1 MNRFS
6 MNLKTV
12 FSFIL
17 ACIMTASLGAQT
29 FSKQNTQQMIQTAL
43 KNKLKMSE
51 AEMRSRLERA
61 QQNADQPRSQ
71 EPNQVIRMR
80 SADGAIGESEESE
93 SEIHAAINP
102 NDTNNIIV
110 AAMKFSQENIL
121 ASLSFPIYYT
131 KDFGR
136 TWKLSQFNGTNDLG
150 GFTLIAGG
158 GDPIIVFDDRGMA
171 YLSWLTLSIGL
182 DLKIKAEMHW
192 ATSNDGG
199 ATWKRQESLIDAGEL
214 TSIAPPNGRLPDK
227 EWMAS
232 DLNSTQHKG
241 NVYIAYAYI
250 NSIDTTYN
258 IFVKTKKRNAT
269 TFGPAIDI
277 TPTEMTFSQ
286 FTSIDVDAEGTVH
299 LMFAGAAAEDDVVS
313 LYHSKSTD
321 GGESFSTPVRISKLH
336 LQCFPPGS
344 VESCDV
350 IGIDKNRIYPCPH
363 LRVDKSGSANS
374 GNLYAVWTAD
384 GIETQAT
391 AGLDIYYSKSE
402 DSGKT
407 WSVPMILN
415 NNSNPAS
422 QQFFP
427 SLAVNNEGN
436 LIITWYD
443 RREDT
448 NNLMTNYYMTISRDG
463 GNTFEQ
469 DFAVSSEA
477 ADFSTIGQLN
487 GNFGVGEYTQVVAT
501 KGYAL
506 PFWADGRSNDGNIE
520 VFTSLIPLAPGQTTD
535 VNNVIAI
542 SDSWH
547 IRGLFP
553 NPVKDIANLE
563 LQLQEPMKL
572 GVKLFSSEGKVQ
584 RAYPDWNLAAGEQR
598 LKLDVRGLAAG
609 QYWAVV
615 RSTTGVKTIPLVVK

>member
-6 MNLKTV
+6 MNLKTAIT
-12 FSFIL
+12 FIF
-17 ACIMTASLGAQT
+17 CSIIFASLNAQH
-29 FSKQNTQQMIQTAL
+29 FSKQGTHQMIQTAL

-51 AEMRSRLERA
+51 TEMKAALEQA
-61 QQNADQPRSQ
+61 QQNIEQPTTQ
-71 EPNQVIRMR
+71 QPNQVIRMR
-80 SADGAIGESEESE
+80 SADGPIGESEETE

-102 NDTNNIIV
+102 NDSNNIIV

-121 ASLSFPIYYT
+121 ATLTFPIYYT

-136 TWKLSQFNGTNDLG
+136 TWQLSQFNGANDLT

-214 TSIAPPNGRLPDK
+214 TSILPPNGRLPDK

-232 DLNSTQHKG
+232 DLQSTQHKG

-258 IFVKTKKRNAT
+258 IFVKTKKGNVT

-277 TPTEMTFSQ
+277 TPDEITFSQ

-299 LMFAGAAAEDDVVS
+299 LMFAGATAEDEVIS
-313 LYHSKSTD
+313 LYHCKSTD
-321 GGESFSTPVRISKLH
+321 GGESFSEPVRISKVH

-344 VESCDV
+344 VDSCGV
-350 IGIDKNRIYPCPH
+350 VGIDANRIYPCPH
-363 LRVDKSGSANS
+363 LRVDKSNSTHS

-384 GIETQAT
+384 GINNQAT

-402 DSGKT
+402 DGGKT
-407 WSVPMILN
+407 WTDAMILN
-415 NNSNPAS
+415 NNNDGAS

-436 LIITWYD
+436 LVITWYD
-443 RREDT
+443 RRDDA
-448 NNLMTNYYMTISRDG
+448 NNLLTNYYMTISRDG

-469 DFAVSSEA
+469 DFAVTTEA
-477 ADFSTIGQLN
+477 ADFSAIGQSN
-487 GNFGVGEYTQVVAT
+487 GNFGVGEYTQVVTT

-520 VFTSLIPLAPGQTTD
+520 IFTSLIPLAPGQTTD
-535 VNNVIAI
+535 VNDVIAI
-542 SDSWH
+542 SSPWH
-547 IRGLFP
+547 IKTLFP
-553 NPVKDIANLE
+553 NPTKDLATLE
-563 LQLQEPMKL
+563 LQLQQPMKL
-572 GVKLFSSEGKVQ
+572 NVKLFNSEGKVQ
-584 RAYPDWNLAAGEQR
+584 RVYPDWNLAAGTQSQ
-598 LKLDVRGLAAG
+598 KLDLRGLAAG
-609 QYWAVV
+609 QYWVVV
-615 RSTTGVKTIPLVVK
+615 RSNTEVKTMPLVVE